1 VFADPSLLDA
11 IVLDQPAPCQDGDAG
26 GSASSAAPEAVEG
39 VLGESA
45 ADAKSAAIEPPL
57 TTTGET
63 TDAPL
68 LQPAEAAVAAP
79 HLRWLARSRVLSEER
94 GHHPLACC
102 CFHGGGFGPIQ
113 PATVPQEHDAPEGA
127 TRAASPEIQEV
138 RENWGAALPRDV
150 GGRDARALEL
160 ARTPWT
166 AAFEVGDDV
175 EDDEEAVACNTLER
189 GLAWACRA
197 FDELI
202 LPTTSVSFPCASN
215 LFPVF
220 SVLPG
225 GVAHLRLVRGRPL
238 RRLVGGERAR

>member
-127 TRAASPEIQEV
+127 TRAASQRSRRSERTGARPY
-138 RENWGAALPRDV
+138 REMS
-150 GGRDARALEL
+150 
-160 ARTPWT
+160 
-166 AAFEVGDDV
+166 
-175 EDDEEAVACNTLER
+175 EAEMP
-189 GLAWACRA
+189 G
-197 FDELI
+197 
-202 LPTTSVSFPCASN
+202 PSN
-215 LFPVF
+215 LPA
-220 SVLPG
+220 P
-225 GVAHLRLVRGRPL
+225 RGRPPSRL
-238 RRLVGGERAR
+238 ATMSRTMRRP